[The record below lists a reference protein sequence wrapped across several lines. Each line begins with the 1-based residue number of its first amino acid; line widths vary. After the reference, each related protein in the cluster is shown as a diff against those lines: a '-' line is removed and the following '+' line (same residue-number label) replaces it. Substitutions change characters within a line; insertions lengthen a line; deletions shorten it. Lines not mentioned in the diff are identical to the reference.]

1 MPARP
6 RPRAWVRG
14 GAAAVALA
22 AAVAACGATDGGSDP
37 PPAIPARSAPAA
49 HSHVVVV
56 VMENKE
62 EGRVLGTRDAPFL
75 GRLAD
80 RGGVAARSYGVR
92 HPSLPNY
99 VALVSGSTPGITH
112 DCPNFPAD
120 AAQNPGPLQS
130 RPRTP

>member
-62 EGRVLGTRDAPFL
+62 EGRGLGRRDARFL
-75 GRLAD
+75 GGLAD
-80 RGGVAARSYGVR
+80 GGGVAARSYGMR
-92 HPSLPNY
+92 HATLANY
-99 VALVSGSTPGITH
+99 VALVSGSSQGITD
-112 DCPNFPAD
+112 DCTD
-120 AAQNPGPLQS
+120 C
-130 RPRTP
+130 T

>member
-6 RPRAWVRG
+6 RPRARVRG
-14 GAAAVALA
+14 GAAAVVVVVVV
-22 AAVAACGATDGGSDP
+22 AVAACGATAGGSDP
-37 PPAIPARSAPAA
+37 PPAIPARSTPAA
-49 HSHVVVV
+49 RSHVVVV

-62 EGRVLGTRDAPFL
+62 EGRVLGARDAPFL

-99 VALVSGSTPGITH
+99 VALVSGSTQGITD
-112 DCPNFPAD
+112 DCTN
-120 AAQNPGPLQS
+120 
-130 RPRTP
+130 